1 MKISKH
7 ITLAEATKS
16 NTATRLGIDNIPPQA
31 IIERMTETAEKVFEP
46 LRETLGPIRVSSFY
60 RSPELNR
67 AIGGSKNSQHCT
79 GEAIDLQAVTVS
91 NAVLFNAACDL
102 SDFDQIIW
110 EFGTLEEPDWVHIS
124 YSKTHNRKQILRASK
139 IGKRTAYVPWQ
150 KKI

>member
-7 ITLAEATKS
+7 ITLSEATKS
-16 NTATRLGIDNIPPQA
+16 NTATRLGIDNTPPQA
-31 IIERMTETAEKVFEP
+31 IIERMIETAEKVFEP
-46 LRETLGPIRVSSFY
+46 LREELGPISVSSFY

-67 AIGGSKNSQHCT
+67 SIGGSKNSQHCT
-79 GEAIDLQAVTVS
+79 GEAIDLQVITVS
-91 NAVLFNAACDL
+91 NAMLFNAACDL
-102 SDFDQIIW
+102 SEFDQIIW

-124 YSKTHNRKQILRASK
+124 YSKTHNRKQILRATK

>member
-16 NTATRLGIDNIPPQA
+16 NTATRLGIDNTPPQA

-46 LRETLGPIRVSSFY
+46 LREILGPIRVSSFY

-79 GEAIDLQAVTVS
+79 GEAIDLQSVTAS
-91 NAVLFNAACDL
+91 NAMLFNASCDL
-102 SDFDQIIW
+102 PEFDQIIW
-110 EFGTLEEPDWVHIS
+110 EFGTLDEPDWVHIS
-124 YSKTHNRKQILRASK
+124 YSKTHNRKQILRATK

>member
-1 MKISKH
+1 
-7 ITLAEATKS
+7 
-16 NTATRLGIDNIPPQA
+16 
-31 IIERMTETAEKVFEP
+31 MTETAEKVFEP
-46 LRETLGPIRVSSFY
+46 LREELGPIRVSSFY

-102 SDFDQIIW
+102 PEFDQIIW

-124 YSKTHNRKQILRASK
+124 YSKTHNRKQILRATK